1 MPAHTH
7 THTHTRGS
15 HHAESAS
22 VSPTRPRPAA
32 TGIMPAAGVPPSAG
46 EEGRAVVPRSADAG
60 GENGEKENLQRLA
73 VDFVKHPHQVPLG
86 LLCVSKL

>member
-15 HHAESAS
+15 HAESAS
-22 VSPTRPRPAA
+22 ASLTRPRPAA
-32 TGIMPAAGVPPSAG
+32 TGAMPAAGVPPSAG
-46 EEGRAVVPRSADAG
+46 EEGRAVAPPSADAG
-60 GENGEKENLQRLA
+60 EENEDKENLQRLA